1 MLWDGKFLDICQSCE
16 LPIRKERKKGQA
28 PWLTTTTK
36 APTIRAPLS
45 STQILFDALKV
56 VFGY

>member
-28 PWLTTTTK
+28 PWLTTTQV
-36 APTIRAPLS
+36 PTIWAPLL
-45 STQILFDALKV
+45 STQILFDALKL
-56 VFGY
+56 VFGA